1 MNDIHPKI
9 SIDQWRALLA
19 VVDTGGYAQAA
30 DQLHKSQSSVTYAI
44 KKMESLLHIK
54 LFDIQGRKAVLTTT
68 GQLLYRRA
76 RALLQEATGIE
87 RAARKLSAGWE
98 AEIGLAVEPLF
109 PTPLLLK
116 CLAQFGEESPHT
128 RIELI
133 ESVLSGTEEAL
144 RAGKAELAISGLE
157 LKVFNSELLLE
168 MRMMAVASPLH
179 PLHHF
184 DRPLTLRD
192 LREFRHMVVR
202 DSGVS
207 RNLNVLALDAEQRW
221 TVTNMST
228 SIEAV
233 RRGYGFAWY
242 PEDKIREELNTGLL
256 KPLNLREGSVRVRP
270 LYLVHADFDA
280 AGPGV
285 KRLAEIIR
293 AAVRAECPA
302 SELEHVNN
310 GLAAGANAK
319 DSLTRESRASKKK
332 R

>member
-1 MNDIHPKI
+1 
-9 SIDQWRALLA
+9 
-19 VVDTGGYAQAA
+19 
-30 DQLHKSQSSVTYAI
+30 
-44 KKMESLLHIK
+44 
-54 LFDIQGRKAVLTTT
+54 
-68 GQLLYRRA
+68 
-76 RALLQEATGIE
+76 
-87 RAARKLSAGWE
+87 
-98 AEIGLAVEPLF
+98 LF

-116 CLAQFGEESPHT
+116 CLAQFGDESPHT

-157 LKVFNSELLLE
+157 LKEFNSELLLE

-179 PLHHF
+179 PLHQF

-192 LREFRHMVVR
+192 LRQYRHMVVR

-233 RRGYGFAWY
+233 KRGYGFAWY
-242 PEDKIREELNTGLL
+242 PEDKIREELNTGML
-256 KPLNLREGSVRVRP
+256 KPLNLREGSVRIRP
-270 LYLVHADFDA
+270 LYLVHADYDA

-293 AAVRAECPA
+293 EAVNRECPA
-302 SELEHVNN
+302 YELERINQQSIDAQATDRSTSH
-310 GLAAGANAK
+310 GQ
-319 DSLTRESRASKKK
+319 SRK
-332 R
+332 RKQR